1 VVGCIWS
8 YLPVN
13 TAVPGAV
20 KSDSTLSCGAT
31 AIRSYELFVGI
42 DVSAATVTV
51 SWMAL
56 SGCPSRSVTI
66 DQRADGYRQ
75 LQAQLLAAG
84 VSAPAILIVL
94 EATGSYWITLATTLA
109 EAQFAVAVINP
120 AQAHD
125 FAKALLKRA
134 KTDALDA
141 QMLAELGTRLQPEP
155 WTPPPNVYAEMQQ
168 RLMQRE
174 ALIQIR
180 TQVRNQRH
188 ALLRQPRVIVDVQ
201 RRMDSLLET
210 LNDQI
215 AEIEGELTIA
225 MRQDE
230 SWAAAAEHLQTIT
243 DVGMLT
249 ANWILVTT
257 LKFTLCPTP
266 EAAASH
272 AGLAPYVRSSGSSVR
287 GRAQIGQFGNRH
299 LQRALYL
306 ATFSAVR
313 YSPIIKSYYDRLR
326 AAGKPAKVARCAAAR
341 KLLHIA
347 WAVVMK
353 EQDFNP
359 QQCVR
364 TALHAAA

>member
-1 VVGCIWS
+1 M
-8 YLPVN
+8 
-13 TAVPGAV
+13 
-20 KSDSTLSCGAT
+20 STLA
-31 AIRSYELFVGI
+31 ALRSYELFVGI

-51 SWMAL
+51 SWMTA
-56 SGCPSRSVTI
+56 SGHPSRSVTI
-66 DQRADGYRQ
+66 DQSADGYRQ
-75 LQAQLLAAG
+75 LQAQLLASG
-84 VSAPAILIVL
+84 VDAPAILIVL

-109 EAQFAVAVINP
+109 EARFAVAVINP

-141 QMLAELGTRLQPEP
+141 QMLAELGARLQPEP
-155 WTPPPNVYAEMQQ
+155 WTPPPDVYAELQQ

-188 ALLRQPRVIVDVQ
+188 ALLRQPRVIADVQ

-215 AEIEGELTIA
+215 AEIEGELAIA
-225 MRQDE
+225 LRQDE
-230 SWAAAAEHLQTIT
+230 NWAAAAERLQTIT
-243 DVGMLT
+243 GVGMLT
-249 ANWILVTT
+249 ASWILVTT
-257 LKFTLCPTP
+257 LNFTLCPTP

-287 GRAQIGQFGNRH
+287 GRAQIGHFGNRH
-299 LQRALYL
+299 LRRALYL

-313 YSPIIKSYYDRLR
+313 YNPIIKAFYDRLR

-347 WAVVMK
+347 WAVVTK

-359 QQCVR
+359 QQCVQP
-364 TALHAAA
+364 ALRAAA